1 MRTERTLWILETKN
15 NSFLLLFLCLM
26 IKINPLVKKSSFLG
40 ERSFYWGNPKQEMV
54 NFPHLKRQGTQVV
67 LIFWP
72 IADTISLNHFIWM
85 MLPMQFHI
93 RHISEKFVFSPKQ
106 WNDCQWCQIPLCLI
120 PVTHIRYNDPGFE
133 CGIYKKD

>member
-67 LIFWP
+67 LIFRP

-106 WNDCQWCQIPLCLI
+106 WNDLPVMPDSFVPYSSNTYSIQWPWVWVWDL
-120 PVTHIRYNDPGFE
+120 
-133 CGIYKKD
+133 